1 MSLPLLGGGGERSDK
16 EKVNKEPG
24 VSFTPAD
31 RNRKA
36 KGKQSWREDG
46 MRRDK
51 RKTRRKVR
59 KKAKGVKRYIE
70 FQKRNERRRTGQ

>member
-1 MSLPLLGGGGERSDK
+1 MSLPLLEGGVRGQRSDR
-16 EKVNKEPG
+16 EQVNKELMPG

-31 RNRKA
+31 RSRKA
-36 KGKQSWREDG
+36 KGKQSWRKDK

-59 KKAKGVKRYIE
+59 KKAKE
-70 FQKRNERRRTGQ
+70 E